1 MEIKESTI
9 TDDAIELMALGLIR
23 PSLVKN
29 LSKALTDEQFGQ
41 TIRLVLRR
49 SLLAEITDKL
59 EFMEEKK
66 VDESEFF
73 SHEDS
78 IIALTAQLLWSDVK
92 LSRLEPID

>member
-9 TDDAIELMALGLIR
+9 QIRAGLH
-23 PSLVKN
+23 KN
-29 LSKALTDEQFGQ
+29 LLALTDEQLGE

-49 SLLAEITDKL
+49 SLKAEV
-59 EFMEEKK
+59 EFMEEQE

-92 LSRLEPID
+92 LLRLEPID